1 LKISIKLLTVPF
13 SICAHNL
20 LDGSL
25 QFQPDEH
32 DKPDYTWKSSAKSQI
47 LLHPNL
53 NGKSSM
59 PQRWLAEAGAMDDK
73 ITIPSA
79 KCIAQAVHKTWRIC
93 LHHID
98 FKQFDGTQF

>member
-1 LKISIKLLTVPF
+1 MLLAPTLILKISVKLLIVPF
-13 SICAHNL
+13 SICAYNL

-32 DKPDYTWKSSAKSQI
+32 VKPDYTWKSSATSQI

-59 PQRWLAEAGAMDDK
+59 PQRLLAEAGAMDDK
-73 ITIPSA
+73 ITILGA
-79 KCIAQAVHKTWRIC
+79 KCIALDVHKT
-93 LHHID
+93 
-98 FKQFDGTQF
+98 